1 MNKKIL
7 LIEDE
12 AQIRKFLKKT
22 LLVLGYDVY
31 DALSAEHATEVLN
44 QQHPD
49 LILLDLGLPG
59 QDGQTWLVQFRKKH
73 TQTPVIIISA
83 RGSSDEVV
91 RALEN
96 GANDYVKKP
105 FDMPELVA
113 RIKRSF
119 ELIKMIR
126 KESEIDEKLA
136 YCFDNMQVNL
146 ADHRVVIDGKE
157 IHLSKKEFLLL
168 SVFCQHAGKLL
179 TQNQI
184 LQQIW
189 GEYFSDEVQYLRVYV
204 GQLRKKLAACS
215 QQPLITTESGIGYR
229 FAKEANRLT

>member
-7 LIEDE
+7 LIDDE

-31 DALSAEHATEVLN
+31 DAVSAEHATDVLN

-49 LILLDLGLPG
+49 LILLDLGLPD
-59 QDGQTWLVQFRKKH
+59 QDGQNWLANLRVKH
-73 TQTPVIIISA
+73 MHVPVIVVSA
-83 RGSSDEVV
+83 RSDSDEVV
-91 RALEN
+91 KALEN
-96 GANDYVKKP
+96 GANDYVRKP

-113 RIKRSF
+113 RIKRNLDLIDSF
-119 ELIKMIR
+119 KTEGK
-126 KESEIDEKLA
+126 KSEAVYQFE
-136 YCFDNMQVNL
+136 NMRVNI
-146 ADHRVVIDGKE
+146 ADHCVMINDEV

-168 SVFCQHAGKLL
+168 SVFCQNAGKLL

-189 GEYFSDEVQYLRVYV
+189 GEYFADEVQYLRIYV
-204 GQLRKKLAACS
+204 GQLRKKLAACTK
-215 QQPLITTESGIGYR
+215 QPLITTESGVGYR
-229 FAKEANRLT
+229 FTKADVC

>member
-7 LIEDE
+7 LIDDE

-31 DALSAEHATEVLN
+31 DAVSAEHATDVLN

-49 LILLDLGLPG
+49 LILLDLGLPD
-59 QDGQTWLVQFRKKH
+59 QDGQNWLANLRVKH
-73 TQTPVIIISA
+73 MHVPVIVVSA
-83 RGSSDEVV
+83 RSDSDEVV
-91 RALEN
+91 KALEN
-96 GANDYVKKP
+96 GANDYVRKP

-113 RIKRSF
+113 RIKRNLDLIDSF
-119 ELIKMIR
+119 KTEGK
-126 KESEIDEKLA
+126 KSEAVYQFE
-136 YCFDNMQVNL
+136 NMRVNI
-146 ADHRVVIDGKE
+146 ADHRVMINDEV

-168 SVFCQHAGKLL
+168 SVFCQNAGKLL

-189 GEYFSDEVQYLRVYV
+189 GEYFADEVQYLRIYV
-204 GQLRKKLAACS
+204 GQLRKKLAACTK
-215 QQPLITTESGIGYR
+215 QPLITTESGVGYR
-229 FAKEANRLT
+229 FTKADVC